1 MLHGLLE
8 AFNLFIKARG
18 VILYKQSLFQIK
30 TDEKKWFVFYSW
42 LQVSLGCDEGLRQKV
57 WQKKI
62 AVILQSVKNN
72 NYILGCLQF
81 F

>member
-30 TDEKKWFVFYSW
+30 TDEKK
-42 LQVSLGCDEGLRQKV
+42 
-57 WQKKI
+57 
-62 AVILQSVKNN
+62 
-72 NYILGCLQF
+72 
-81 F
+81 